1 MIKSLSFCL
10 PGNALISPSFLKD
23 SFTEYRI
30 LGSFFFFH
38 HSASMVSEENS
49 AVKPYLGFLC

>member
-30 LGSFFFFH
+30 LGSFFFH